1 MRIRFLLVLKR
12 FMGIIT
18 GSIVL
23 YLRCFCCAGPL
34 PLVSSKVCPELSL
47 LTVGTGNI

>member
-1 MRIRFLLVLKR
+1 MRIRFLLVLKG

-18 GSIVL
+18 GSIAL
-23 YLRCFCCAGPL
+23 YLHCLCCAGPL
-34 PLVSSKVCPELSL
+34 RSVSSKVCPELSL